1 MKSIEDSLFKLKAA
15 SRKLTSL
22 SSAQRN
28 AVLIGLANRL
38 IASEREILTANEDDL
53 KSLEPN
59 ATAAFRDRLTLN
71 TQRIHAMATS
81 LRAVAALP
89 DPIGEVVDAH
99 ILSNGLK
106 AQRIRSPLGTLLMIF
121 EARPNVISEVFALAF
136 KTGNSIAL
144 RGGSE
149 SKATAA
155 TLYKIIA
162 KEIEA
167 AGLTPSPFI
176 PITNYDRSLVGE
188 LLKRADL
195 FDVCI
200 PRGGDSLIELVSR
213 EAKMPVIKNDRGLC
227 HLYIHSDAN
236 LAMAVKIAVNAK
248 TQRPSVCNAIETCLI
263 DRAIA
268 ETALR
273 QLLPAMAPHHVRLH
287 CCDDSYHL
295 AQQIAR
301 TDGTESTWATG
312 LKRASPTDFN
322 TEYLDLDLNIK
333 IVDSLD
339 AALLHIERHGSHH
352 SEAIITENEAVARQF
367 QREVDAACTYWN
379 ASTRFTDGFELGLGG
394 EIGISTQKLHVRG
407 PVGLKELMSIRWLID
422 GNGQIR

>member
-1 MKSIEDSLFKLKAA
+1 MKSLENSLSNLKAA

-22 SSAQRN
+22 STDRRN
-28 AVLIGLANRL
+28 AVLIGLADRL
-38 IASEREILTANEDDL
+38 VASEHEIIAANEDDL
-53 KSLEPN
+53 NYLDPSN
-59 ATAAFRDRLTLN
+59 SAAFRDRLKLN
-71 TQRIHAMATS
+71 SQRIHAMAVS

-89 DPIGEVVDAH
+89 DPIGEVVDART
-99 ILSNGLK
+99 LPNGLK
-106 AQRIRSPLGTLLMIF
+106 AKRIRSPLGTILMIF

-136 KTGNSIAL
+136 KSGNGIAL

-155 TLYKIIA
+155 TLYKIID
-162 KEIEA
+162 KEIAA
-167 AGLTPSPFI
+167 AGLTPSPFV
-176 PITNYDRSLVGE
+176 PITDYDRTLVGE

-200 PRGGDSLIELVSR
+200 PRGGDSLIERVSR

-227 HLYIHSDAN
+227 HLYIHTEAN
-236 LAMAVKIAVNAK
+236 LSMAVKIAVNAK

-263 DRAIA
+263 DRAVA
-268 ETALR
+268 EETLR
-273 QLLPAMAPHHVRLH
+273 ELLPALAPHHVRLH
-287 CCDDSYHL
+287 CCDESYHL

-312 LKRASPTDFN
+312 LKRASETDFKV
-322 TEYLDLDLNIK
+322 EYLDLDLNIK
-333 IVDSLD
+333 IVENIN
-339 AALLHIERHGSHH
+339 AALDHIERFGSHH
-352 SEAIITENEAVARQF
+352 SEAIVTENEAIARQF
-367 QREVDAACTYWN
+367 QREVDAACAYWN

-422 GNGQIR
+422 GAGQIR